1 MDKKQY
7 KPFNLLLT
15 KQQKNKLARLAKKNT
30 TSISQYLRDLIN
42 NLDK

>member
-1 MDKKQY
+1 MEKNQY

-15 KQQKNKLARLAKKNT
+15 KKQKTKLERLAKKNT
-30 TSISQYLRDLIN
+30 TSISQFLRDLIN